1 MGRLT
6 SLMRRVGLLVTRDRF
21 RQELEE
27 EMAFHRDEAERRFE
41 AEGMSSQDA
50 RYAARREFGNAT
62 RLREQSHEAS
72 ALLILSP
79 LWWWSPPCSL

>member
-27 EMAFHRDEAERRFE
+27 EMAFHRDEAERQLRGGGHVF
-41 AEGMSSQDA
+41 A
-50 RYAARREFGNAT
+50 RCALRGETRVRQCYAT
-62 RLREQSHEAS
+62 
-72 ALLILSP
+72 
-79 LWWWSPPCSL
+79 